1 MNKLFRNILL
11 SLILLVFLSP
21 PLVVA
26 QETETGLFAERI
38 DVPSIDRSW
47 VDIEL
52 LYQDQFHDPEE
63 VDEEIQRIHNH
74 APDIVDLTVIGQSY
88 EGRNIS
94 CLRITNELN
103 TVQKAKTLVV
113 AHHHGR
119 EQVTVDMALYF
130 VLRLINNYGE
140 DETITHYVD
149 TEEIYVIPTLNPD
162 SLELVVNEGAYFLR
176 KNLRPYDNDGDG
188 LFDEDP
194 VEDVNG
200 DGIIT
205 EYPVYEKDGD
215 ELVWLYST
223 YEGIDNDEDGL
234 INEDEV
240 GLTDL
245 NRNYDAGWGNEPG
258 SSSDPTSQVYHGS
271 EPFSEPETQ
280 VFRDFALNHRFSMAY
295 SLHTGIN
302 ATYFV
307 ADSRNNW
314 LEISLCDKVLND
326 FYNILPSGFNQIYGY
341 YPTTSQRLQSGYYGL
356 WEDWLYHERN
366 TVLPITFEMYHNASS
381 DAPGSEPI
389 IYENATHVIT
399 EWNGI
404 YGYFSPVESMI
415 ETLWMETRGAFD
427 YLLEMTPRMIIE
439 ATAIS
444 GSPYAG
450 NNITLTFNSTCLS
463 PHIDTTDS
471 IHIFDS
477 EGALLDS
484 LDVIDG
490 QESRIDQ
497 AQFTLTSSLI
507 QSSMILRVGNEYTG
521 YTLFNVTSISGPPDY
536 DIWLLITEASVAAF
550 VVIVVAVIYMKRNR

>member
-1 MNKLFRNILL
+1 MNRLFRNALL
-11 SLILLVFLSP
+11 PMILLVFLSP
-21 PLVVA
+21 PLVIA
-26 QETETGLFAERI
+26 QETETGLSVERI

-47 VDIEL
+47 VDIDL
-52 LYQDQFHDPEE
+52 LYENQFHDPAKLNEE
-63 VDEEIQRIHNH
+63 LERIHNH

-103 TVQKAKTLVV
+103 KEQKAKTLVV

-130 VLRLINNYGE
+130 ILRLINNYRE
-140 DETITHYVD
+140 DETITHYID

-162 SLELVVNEGAYFLR
+162 ALELVVNEGAHFLR

-200 DGIIT
+200 DGVIT

-223 YEGIDNDEDGL
+223 YEGIDNDGDGL
-234 INEDEV
+234 VNEDEI

-245 NRNYDAGWGNEPG
+245 NRNYDSGWGNEPG
-258 SSSDPTSQVYHGS
+258 SSSNPTSQVYHGI

-280 VFRDFALNHRFSMAY
+280 AFRDFALNHRFSMAY

-302 ATYFV
+302 VTYFV
-307 ADSRNNW
+307 ADEHDHW
-314 LEISLCDKVLND
+314 LELSLCDKVLSD
-326 FYNILPSGFNQIYGY
+326 FYNILPSGYNQIYGY
-341 YPTTSQRLQSGYYGL
+341 YPAASHRLQSGFYGL

-381 DAPGSEPI
+381 DAPGSEVT
-389 IYENATHVIT
+389 IYENATHVIK

-415 ETLWMETRGAFD
+415 EKLWMETRGAFD
-427 YLLEMTPRMIIE
+427 YLLEMTPRMKIE

-444 GSPYAG
+444 GSPSVG
-450 NNITLTFNSTCLS
+450 SNITMTFNSTCLS
-463 PHIDTTDS
+463 PHIDTTDP
-471 IHIFDS
+471 IYIFDL
-477 EGALLDS
+477 EGDLLDS
-484 LDVIDG
+484 LDVIGG

-497 AQFTLTSSLI
+497 AELTLTSSLI
-507 QSSMILRVGNEYTG
+507 QSSLILRVGNEYTG
-521 YTLFNVTSISGPPDY
+521 YTLFNVTSISGPPDF
-536 DIWLLITEASVAAF
+536 DIWLFIGEASVAAF
-550 VVIVVAVIYMKRNR
+550 VVIVVAILYMKKNR